1 MKRIRVFILLIVLLS
16 ACNSIDTE
24 IVPTSTPESSGR
36 LPFPMFTDPNRYSEI
51 LDSTEPD
58 IFFAHFPQEIP
69 SEASNVRFAYQPRIM
84 QGAMLLELLISLPE
98 SQVDELWNQYSS
110 LEQYQFTDDK
120 TLDDISE
127 PILFLIHDENY
138 ELNQDFSIFF
148 IEALPAGKASFI

>member
-1 MKRIRVFILLIVLLS
+1 
-16 ACNSIDTE
+16 
-24 IVPTSTPESSGR
+24 
-36 LPFPMFTDPNRYSEI
+36 MFTDPNRYSEI

-69 SEASNVRFAYQPRIM
+69 LEASNVRFAYQPRIM

-127 PILFLIHDENY
+127 PILFLIRDENY

-148 IEALPAGKASFI
+148 IEALPAGKAGFIWNHGTMYGVGINKTDLEIIYWFQYW